1 LNRRSLIL
9 VCIRKWRGE
18 CVNVRVKWRI
28 FLSQSVMVSVL
39 VVGLLVIP
47 ATAQEPATA
56 DANLATNNLYMLGD
70 WAGERTRLASR
81 GVVLDVFYV
90 NDFFAD
96 AGGAL
101 GNWSRLRGTLDI
113 DFGKANMVRG
123 LKFHIAA
130 MWQAGG
136 NIASYLNTI
145 ANPSSNASFNLTRLD
160 SWWFEQAF
168 ANDKVF
174 LRVGQFAGFDSYGV
188 QQDGETY
195 LNEPMGYALGN
206 LFAADYE
213 PFAPAATPAA
223 EVRYVPSKYFYAK
236 SAIFS
241 GNRNP
246 LHDDVTGTHLK
257 FKDTPVIA
265 TEAGF
270 LVDPTPSLEA
280 KTYPGS
286 YKVGATINPGQFSN
300 IVTGQE
306 TRTNYLIYFMAN
318 QRIYRRQA
326 GSDRGIDLN
335 FAYDWSPADFTKN
348 FSQITAGARYHGL
361 VPHRERDTVSC
372 GIVYSRISGALNQ
385 ALSHAGLSPL
395 RAEKALEINYTM
407 KLTPWLTFQ
416 PVLEYYFDTG
426 GRPNS
431 RTTIAGFRTTFGL

>member
-1 LNRRSLIL
+1 M
-9 VCIRKWRGE
+9 RKWLRE
-18 CVNVRVKWRI
+18 CLNARVKQRI
-28 FLSQSVMVSVL
+28 FSPQSVVTSAL
-39 VVGLLVIP
+39 LVGLFVIP
-47 ATAQEPATA
+47 AAAQEPTAA
-56 DANLATNNLYMLGD
+56 DANSGTNNLYMLGD
-70 WAGERTRLASR
+70 WAGERTKLASS
-81 GVVLDVFYV
+81 GVVLEVFYV
-90 NDFFAD
+90 NDLFFD
-96 AGGAL
+96 GGGAL

-113 DFGKANMVRG
+113 DFGKAELVRG

-136 NIASYLNTI
+136 NIAAYLGTI

-160 SWWFEQAF
+160 SWWFEQAL
-168 ANDKVF
+168 AHDRVF
-174 LRVGQFAGFDSYGV
+174 VRVGQFAGFDSYGV
-188 QQDGETY
+188 QQDGDTY

-223 EVRYVPSKYFYAK
+223 EVRYVPSAHFYVK

-246 LHDDVTGTHLK
+246 LRDDVSGTHFK

-265 TEAGF
+265 SEAGF
-270 LVDPTPSLEA
+270 LVDPTPAREA

-286 YKVGATINPGQFSN
+286 YKFGATINPGPFPN
-300 IVTGQE
+300 LVTGQE

-318 QRIYRRQA
+318 QRIYRCRA

-335 FAYDWSPADFTKN
+335 FAYDWTPADLTKN
-348 FSQITAGARYHGL
+348 FSQVTAGARYHGL
-361 VPHRERDTVSC
+361 VPHRERDTLSG
-372 GIVYSRISGALNQ
+372 GIVYSRISGVLNES
-385 ALSHAGLSPL
+385 LSQSGLSPL
-395 RAEKALEINYTM
+395 RAEKALELNYTM
-407 KLTPWLTFQ
+407 KLKPWLTFQ

-431 RTTIAGFRTTFGL
+431 RTTIAGFRTTFVL